1 MFGWRYCHY
10 TSFVCMSW
18 KTTCHDTHM
27 QPIMKNYK
35 HAWISLCHENMSA
48 TGHEKK
54 HMACSMQVM
63 NQISCNTCHETMIMK
78 THVMTWSCMETHHE
92 QHMSWTPHE
101 FQVLWF
107 YHGIASAHN
116 AKKPTQPQVP
126 VLVLTQKAAKSFWA
140 HMQKLQIC
148 FPVLCSTVAM
158 SSVASFACGI
168 WTLTSWSGQSKF
180 HPSMCWSKA
189 GSGSFHTHISSV
201 LTNETLVAHWRANM
215 CRNLCTSQPSGGST
229 SGKMLPQS
237 GLVE

>member
-48 TGHEKK
+48 TGHEKT
-54 HMACSMQVM
+54 HGMQHASHEPDVM
-63 NQISCNTCHETMIMK
+63 
-78 THVMTWSCMETHHE
+78 
-92 QHMSWTPHE
+92 QHMSWNHDHE
-101 FQVLWF
+101 NTCHDMTM
-107 YHGIASAHN
+107 HGNTSWTTHVMNTTWVSSAMILSWHCLSSQRKEANAASSSGFSPDS
-116 AKKPTQPQVP
+116 KT
-126 VLVLTQKAAKSFWA
+126 AKSFWA
-140 HMQKLQIC
+140 HMQKFQIC

-189 GSGSFHTHISSV
+189 GSGSFHTHISSA
-201 LTNETLVAHWRANM
+201 LANETLVAHWRANM

>member
-1 MFGWRYCHY
+1 MFGWRYCGY

-18 KTTCHDTHM
+18 KTTCSPTCSLSWKTTSMHESVYVMKTWA
-27 QPIMKNYK
+27 QQVMKNTW
-35 HAWISLCHENMSA
+35 HAACKSWTRCHA
-48 TGHEKK
+48 
-54 HMACSMQVM
+54 
-63 NQISCNTCHETMIMK
+63 
-78 THVMTWSCMETHHE
+78 THVMKPWSWKHMSWKDMIMHDNKHHE
-92 QHMSWTPHE
+92 QHMSWTPHK

-201 LTNETLVAHWRANM
+201 LANETLVAHWRANM
-215 CRNLCTSQPSGGST
+215 CRNLCTSA
-229 SGKMLPQS
+229 KRR
-237 GLVE
+237 